1 MDILDEELL
10 AFWKSLF
17 KANVRFIMVG
27 GFATNLHGFARTTAD
42 VDLWIDSS
50 LENRKKLRTALET
63 LDLGDM
69 SLIETMEFIPGWSS
83 IRLKSGFE
91 LDIMTYMK
99 GFSQDKFEECY
110 QLSPEAIIE
119 GIPVKFLHLNF
130 LIEAKEA
137 AGRPKDLIDLME
149 LRIIRDNK

>member
-1 MDILDEELL
+1 MDILDEEIL
-10 AFWKSLF
+10 AFWQSLF

-42 VDLWIDSS
+42 IDLWIDAS
-50 LENRKKLRTALET
+50 LENRKKLRKALEF

-69 SLIETMEFIPGWSS
+69 SLIETMDFIPGWSS

-99 GFSQDKFEECY
+99 GFSEDKFDECY

-137 AGRPKDLIDLME
+137 AGRPKDLIDLIE
-149 LRIIRDNK
+149 LRIIRDNM